1 MRVSLS
7 VFVSIF
13 ADNKFKDLNESKLSN
28 MIEKIKLQL
37 ICIIENIVLHVGIHR
52 TEMCRKQPPKNK
64 QFVHFWLWF

>member
-13 ADNKFKDLNESKLSN
+13 ADSKFKDLNESKFSN

-37 ICIIENIVLHVGIHR
+37 IIWYTLIDKYSIAQGSQHR
-52 TEMCRKQPPKNK
+52 
-64 QFVHFWLWF
+64 

>member
-37 ICIIENIVLHVGIHR
+37 ICWNPQNRNVWE
-52 TEMCRKQPPKNK
+52 TTS
-64 QFVHFWLWF
+64 

>member
-52 TEMCRKQPPKNK
+52 TEMCGKQPPKNK
-64 QFVHFWLWF
+64 PFVHF